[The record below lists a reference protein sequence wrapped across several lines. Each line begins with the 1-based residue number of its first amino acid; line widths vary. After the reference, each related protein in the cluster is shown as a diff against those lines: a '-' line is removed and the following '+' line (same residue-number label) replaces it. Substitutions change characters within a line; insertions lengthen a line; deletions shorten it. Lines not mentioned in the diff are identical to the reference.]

1 MYTVISDFNFH
12 YQKPGVLVDTT
23 IFAQKKAFA
32 KSGKSPGYIP
42 GCLVLRWGGVCYHI
56 LAFDESRKLVATP
69 DSTAPLCRLGQ
80 RRTAS
85 AIFGVYRPTSML
97 YDVAGG
103 EALLSISRKTSKS
116 FPQALITNEI
126 SSANGSFDG
135 RAGSTAD
142 CNLSNLYQH
151 QR

>member
-1 MYTVISDFNFH
+1 MCTVISDFNFH

-42 GCLVLRWGGVCYHI
+42 GCLVLGWGSVTTDLTVDG
-56 LAFDESRKLVATP
+56 SRKLVATP

-85 AIFGVYRPTSML
+85 TIFSVYRPTSML

-103 EALLSISRKTSKS
+103 EALLSISRKTSKR

-142 CNLSNLYQH
+142 CNLSTSTSAS
-151 QR
+151 